1 MFFSNLFSDNSFY
14 LTTACILLVSED
26 RRVITIKDRGL
37 ALSSL
42 PLHAEVRDLQ
52 ITAREGKS
60 KLSTCWGRGREQESR
75 VTRGRGEVKEEN
87 KREGEKTSFK
97 AVLFHTQRILSFS
110 DWLDGMLQ
118 GGTGNPISLHL
129 GTDLSRSVREYKE
142 PELEDQDT
150 EVSQGRATSLAK
162 QEGIFVTL
170 FISDAC
176 REGQA

>member
-1 MFFSNLFSDNSFY
+1 
-14 LTTACILLVSED
+14 
-26 RRVITIKDRGL
+26 
-37 ALSSL
+37 
-42 PLHAEVRDLQ
+42 
-52 ITAREGKS
+52 
-60 KLSTCWGRGREQESR
+60 
-75 VTRGRGEVKEEN
+75 
-87 KREGEKTSFK
+87 
-97 AVLFHTQRILSFS
+97 
-110 DWLDGMLQ
+110 MLQ